1 MDAEWT
7 SFLVD
12 RLPELWLRVGQHLV
26 LTGVSVAFAILIGV
40 PLGVVAG
47 RVAWIR
53 GPIVGAAGVLQTIPS
68 LAMLTLLLALLQQI
82 GAVPAILALTLYA
95 LLPIVRNT
103 IAGLGGYPEKS

>member
-1 MDAEWT
+1 MDAEWM

-47 RVAWIR
+47 
-53 GPIVGAAGVLQTIPS
+53 
-68 LAMLTLLLALLQQI
+68 
-82 GAVPAILALTLYA
+82 
-95 LLPIVRNT
+95 
-103 IAGLGGYPEKS
+103 